1 MRITPAI
8 QEVVEAQGLGFVATT
23 NEDGTPNLSPKG
35 TTAVWDQ
42 EHLVF
47 AHIHSPGTVRN
58 IEAGRDAVEVNVVDP
73 IRRKGFRFR
82 GTAQVHASGYVY
94 EQGLEFYARR
104 SGLERRRIR
113 AVVLVRVEAA
123 SELVSPAYDDGTSE
137 AEVEARF
144 LRRHRLVREP
154 AARGAGGV

>member
-1 MRITPAI
+1 M

-58 IEAGRDAVEVNVVDP
+58 IEAGRDTVEVNVVDP

-82 GTAQVHASGYVY
+82 GMARVHASGDVY
-94 EQGLEFYARR
+94 ERGVDFYERR
-104 SGLERRRIR
+104 SGLERRRIG
-113 AVVLVRVEAA
+113 AVVLVRVTAA
-123 SELVSPAYDDGTSE
+123 SELVSPAYDDGTPE

-144 LRRHRLVREP
+144 LRRHGLVR
-154 AARGAGGV
+154 ASAAGGTNGV